1 MVFRLLHEPAVAVAI
16 AAVFAIALM
25 LRRGAATRALRVTVL
40 CTIAIWIAFAI
51 YEWRM
56 NEWERTVVAPIRVD
70 LLIALPLL
78 AIASL
83 IGIAAL
89 VPRKR

>member
-1 MVFRLLHEPAVAVAI
+1 VVFRLLHEPAVAVAI

-25 LRRGAATRALRVTVL
+25 LRRGAATRSLRVTVL
-40 CTIAIWIAFAI
+40 FAIAIWIAFAI

-56 NEWERTVVAPIRVD
+56 NEWEHTVVAPIRVD
-70 LLIALPLL
+70 LLIALPVL
-78 AIASL
+78 AVVSI

-89 VPRKR
+89 VPRKQ